1 MLITIELMGVL
12 NQLTTGG
19 ATLYNI
25 IFCVHTHISP
35 ANFDVA
41 SLFYPLVTS
50 LESKLVTNFLSHPRL
65 TGLREVDVPWNW
77 TMIRCGP
84 SPRLA
89 QDQLLTW
96 LCWNAINEIHPSVL
110 GSSSCDRN
118 CMEIARCLPWSYSE
132 TTTPPERGPASRS
145 IQSAT

>member
-1 MLITIELMGVL
+1 LVITPITMVYDAYNYRVNGGSKSTY
-12 NQLTTGG
+12 NWG

-65 TGLREVDVPWNW
+65 TGLREVDVP
-77 TMIRCGP
+77 
-84 SPRLA
+84 
-89 QDQLLTW
+89 
-96 LCWNAINEIHPSVL
+96 
-110 GSSSCDRN
+110 
-118 CMEIARCLPWSYSE
+118 
-132 TTTPPERGPASRS
+132 
-145 IQSAT
+145 